1 MARSRPRASAPLP
14 TQSTAAAPDAE
25 APSAEAPPSPAPLSA
40 GRKRLFWAVT
50 LLLPVLFFGALEG
63 GLRLAGYGGDYPLFV
78 PLGGTGKVLY
88 PNHDVAERYF
98 AGDFVP
104 NPNADFFAAEKP
116 AAGFR
121 VVVQGESSAAGYPF
135 YRGASFPQVLSR
147 LLRTAYPDRTVEV
160 VNTAMAAISSYTLLD
175 FADEIIAVKPDAVL
189 IYTGHNE
196 FYGALGAASAES
208 FGRSPGIVRAYLRL
222 RRFRTVQLLRNG
234 VASVQRA
241 LAPEAPRAADGRPS
255 STLMATMV
263 GQQSVPMS
271 SETYRLGLRQFEEN
285 LDALL
290 ARYQAAGI
298 PVYVGTLVSN
308 ERDQRPF
315 VVARTDGQPDHTA
328 AITAAE
334 AQVRAGQTAAGVAA
348 LRTLARQDTLAA
360 DAPFALGRALLAQGD
375 TAAAAVQHRRARD
388 LDALRFRAPTA
399 FNAVIRRVAARRGA
413 VVVET
418 EAAFQRASP
427 GGVVGRSLMLEHL
440 HPNLD
445 GYALLADT
453 FLDALI
459 AEGAA
464 GPQQRPVPPGR
475 SLTLITPMDSLAG
488 LIRIELLTRSWPFRA
503 DELLPVDLG
512 TVPPYVAQQAQAV
525 LTGADWLPTATSLAT
540 WYTEQGDVRN
550 ARTAY
555 HAVAQAYPFLGAA
568 YVAWGNFEMAQVT
581 SGADPSRL
589 DDAVNLYEVALAVD
603 PAEAQASMML
613 GALRLQAGDAAG
625 AVPLLEQAAA
635 GPSPPTQALY
645 NLAGAYATLGRW
657 DDAGRIAAR
666 LTASN
671 PDDQTFARF
680 AAAIQSRT
688 LKLGP

>member
-1 MARSRPRASAPLP
+1 
-14 TQSTAAAPDAE
+14 
-25 APSAEAPPSPAPLSA
+25 
-40 GRKRLFWAVT
+40 
-50 LLLPVLFFGALEG
+50 
-63 GLRLAGYGGDYPLFV
+63 
-78 PLGGTGKVLY
+78 
-88 PNHDVAERYF
+88 
-98 AGDFVP
+98 
-104 NPNADFFAAEKP
+104 
-116 AAGFR
+116 
-121 VVVQGESSAAGYPF
+121 
-135 YRGASFPQVLSR
+135 
-147 LLRTAYPDRTVEV
+147 
-160 VNTAMAAISSYTLLD
+160 
-175 FADEIIAVKPDAVL
+175 
-189 IYTGHNE
+189 
-196 FYGALGAASAES
+196 
-208 FGRSPGIVRAYLRL
+208 
-222 RRFRTVQLLRNG
+222 
-234 VASVQRA
+234 
-241 LAPEAPRAADGRPS
+241 
-255 STLMATMV
+255 
-263 GQQSVPMS
+263 
-271 SETYRLGLRQFEEN
+271 
-285 LDALL
+285 
-290 ARYQAAGI
+290 QAAGI
-298 PVYVGTLVSN
+298 PAYVGTLVSN

-315 VVARTDGQPDHTA
+315 VVARTEGQPDHTA
-328 AITAAE
+328 AIAAAE

-375 TAAAAVQHRRARD
+375 TAAAAVQLRRARD